1 LGFYFSMRA
10 IIQEGHLMLVLTRRT
25 GESIIIGE
33 GIKLTVVNVGPG
45 RVKIGIVAPPNVRID
60 REEIH
65 TRIQQE
71 QAADVLVTVSGDA
84 LDNQSGQN
92 TVIGSGAET
101 GILHNRIAADLPS
114 DASVTAGTETVGKV
128 SKFHP
133 PRKPR

>member
-1 LGFYFSMRA
+1 
-10 IIQEGHLMLVLTRRT
+10 MLVLTRRT

-33 GIKLTVVNVGPG
+33 GIKLTVVSVGPG

-71 QAADVLVTVSGDA
+71 QAVDVLAAVSSDTLGAQSEQGTMVT
-84 LDNQSGQN
+84 
-92 TVIGSGAET
+92 SGAET
-101 GILHNRIAADLPS
+101 GILHNRISASLPAEPQV
-114 DASVTAGTETVGKV
+114 ASTPKV
-128 SKFHP
+128 ARFQP